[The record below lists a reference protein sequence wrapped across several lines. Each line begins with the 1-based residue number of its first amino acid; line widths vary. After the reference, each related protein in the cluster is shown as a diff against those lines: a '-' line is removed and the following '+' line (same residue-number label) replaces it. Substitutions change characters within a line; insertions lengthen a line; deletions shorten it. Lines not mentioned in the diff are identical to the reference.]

1 MGPVSHINDLNGKNV
16 AVEQGYIVKERI
28 AKEYPQI
35 KIVPFNT
42 SLEALKSVASGVTD
56 AYIANLTIA
65 SYLINNNGLSN
76 LKVAAPTPFGSHDQ
90 SMGVRKDWPELASI
104 IDKALIAMSDAE
116 ESEIR
121 NRWLSIR
128 YEYGVDMK
136 TFWSWI
142 AGLTATF
149 LLVIAVTLVWNRR
162 LKREIIRRVKAEE
175 MVLENTQRLNF
186 HVANSPMAI
195 IEWDSDFIVTRW
207 AGEADNIFG
216 WNQAE
221 TIGKPI
227 MDLDMIYEEDIPIVQ
242 KTIEKLTDGVTQK
255 VVSAN
260 RNYTKDRKIIHCEW
274 YNSVFLNAQGKLVSV
289 LSQVLDVSERKSVE
303 EALLKTRALYSETEK
318 IGNVGGW
325 EFDIE
330 TKEQIWTEEV
340 YRIHEVDFTFKPT
353 VDDGIN
359 FYTPSSRPII
369 EQAVQR
375 AIEFG
380 ETFDV
385 ELDIITAKGNLRNIH
400 AIGRADLEHRR
411 VYGFFQ
417 NITERKIADDEFKN
431 NERRMTSLFDI
442 SQHPFTNE
450 QEFLDHALNEVIKLA
465 NSKIG
470 YIYFYSEQKRQF
482 TLNTWSHDVMKEC
495 SVAKPQTIYDLDKTG
510 IWGEAVRQRQP
521 ILLNDFQSHNP
532 LKRGVPEGHVILRR
546 FLTVP
551 IFNDGAIVAVVGVAN
566 KESDYTDAD
575 VMQLTLFMDSVWK
588 IASRKRAEEEKTKL
602 EVQLQHSQKLEAVG
616 QLAGG
621 VAHDFNNMLGVIIG
635 HSELALMKMERSQ
648 PAYASLTEILTA
660 AERSAALT
668 RQLLAFARK
677 QAIAPK
683 VIDLNKTVS
692 GMLNMLQRLIGENM
706 HLTWKPAPGL
716 WPVKM
721 DPSQIDQ
728 IMANLCVNARDAIT
742 DVGMITIETV
752 NSTVDANDSTFL
764 KYIEPGKYVCLMVS
778 DNGSGIDKETVAHIF
793 EPFYTTKELG
803 KGTGL
808 GLATVY
814 GIVKQ
819 NNGFINVHSEPGHGT
834 IFTIYL
840 PRYIGENGHTLL
852 RGDVSKLPPRGHGTI
867 LLVEDEPAI
876 LRMASMMLEGQG
888 YTVLVAEAAAEAIH
902 LSKEHIGKINM
913 LISDVVMP
921 DMNGRDLAK
930 EVLLL
935 NPQIKC
941 LFMSGYTADVIAQH
955 GVLDEGVHF
964 IQKPF
969 SLPDLATKVREVLDG
984 N

>member
-1 MGPVSHINDLNGKNV
+1 
-16 AVEQGYIVKERI
+16 
-28 AKEYPQI
+28 
-35 KIVPFNT
+35 
-42 SLEALKSVASGVTD
+42 
-56 AYIANLTIA
+56 
-65 SYLINNNGLSN
+65 
-76 LKVAAPTPFGSHDQ
+76 
-90 SMGVRKDWPELASI
+90 
-104 IDKALIAMSDAE
+104 
-116 ESEIR
+116 
-121 NRWLSIR
+121 
-128 YEYGVDMK
+128 
-136 TFWSWI
+136 
-142 AGLTATF
+142 
-149 LLVIAVTLVWNRR
+149 
-162 LKREIIRRVKAEE
+162 
-175 MVLENTQRLNF
+175 
-186 HVANSPMAI
+186 
-195 IEWDSDFIVTRW
+195 
-207 AGEADNIFG
+207 
-216 WNQAE
+216 
-221 TIGKPI
+221 
-227 MDLDMIYEEDIPIVQ
+227 
-242 KTIEKLTDGVTQK
+242 
-255 VVSAN
+255 
-260 RNYTKDRKIIHCEW
+260 
-274 YNSVFLNAQGKLVSV
+274 
-289 LSQVLDVSERKSVE
+289 
-303 EALLKTRALYSETEK
+303 
-318 IGNVGGW
+318 
-325 EFDIE
+325 
-330 TKEQIWTEEV
+330 
-340 YRIHEVDFTFKPT
+340 
-353 VDDGIN
+353 
-359 FYTPSSRPII
+359 
-369 EQAVQR
+369 
-375 AIEFG
+375 
-380 ETFDV
+380 
-385 ELDIITAKGNLRNIH
+385 
-400 AIGRADLEHRR
+400 
-411 VYGFFQ
+411 
-417 NITERKIADDEFKN
+417 
-431 NERRMTSLFDI
+431 
-442 SQHPFTNE
+442 
-450 QEFLDHALNEVIKLA
+450 
-465 NSKIG
+465 
-470 YIYFYSEQKRQF
+470 
-482 TLNTWSHDVMKEC
+482 
-495 SVAKPQTIYDLDKTG
+495 
-510 IWGEAVRQRQP
+510 
-521 ILLNDFQSHNP
+521 
-532 LKRGVPEGHVILRR
+532 
-546 FLTVP
+546 
-551 IFNDGAIVAVVGVAN
+551 
-566 KESDYTDAD
+566 
-575 VMQLTLFMDSVWK
+575 
-588 IASRKRAEEEKTKL
+588 
-602 EVQLQHSQKLEAVG
+602 
-616 QLAGG
+616 
-621 VAHDFNNMLGVIIG
+621 
-635 HSELALMKMERSQ
+635 
-648 PAYASLTEILTA
+648 ILTA

-764 KYIEPGKYVCLMVS
+764 KYIEPGKYVCLIVS